1 MEVERA
7 HVAVVAV
14 AAASAA
20 TVWAIAGRAEGL
32 GAVTTAAAVAIWAAW
47 VIVGRPRLDARRSL
61 ADGATARRDDLSVDD
76 CLNILFVVVM
86 CQPLLRYVARAE
98 AAAEGALWVGTA
110 VAAYLVWAYYGRPR
124 LKRRPVP
131 TPAAES

>member
-1 MEVERA
+1 VEVKRA
-7 HVAVVAV
+7 HVAVVVV

-20 TVWAIAGRAEGL
+20 TVWVIAGRAEGL
-32 GAVTTAAAVAIWAAW
+32 GAVITAVVVAAWTAW
-47 VIVGRPRLDARRSL
+47 VINGRPRRDARRSL
-61 ADGATARRDDLSVDD
+61 ADGEPGRRDDLSVDD

-98 AAAEGALWVGTA
+98 AAADGALSVGTA

-124 LKRRPVP
+124 LRRRMVP
-131 TPAAES
+131 APAADS